1 MLLSFVSTGQG
12 NQQIAY
18 SYIRFSHPDQARGD
32 SLRRQLA
39 LTREYCATNNLCLD
53 EKITIRDLGISAFR
67 GKNAT
72 KGALGAFLKA
82 VQAGRIPK
90 GSALLIESL
99 DRLSRNEV
107 EESYDLLR
115 DIMRGGIEVHT
126 LSDNQIYRRGEFSMQ
141 QMIWSLFVLARAHEE
156 SQRKSERIGAAWKIK
171 REKARLNKV
180 PMTWRV
186 PAWIRVV
193 DGQYHLIPE
202 RASLIRRIFKLSADG
217 LGKRSI
223 AIQLNR
229 EGIQTWG
236 DSTRKPANG
245 WHDSYI
251 QKILHNPAVIG
262 VYQPYCRSD
271 KGRVADGEPIEN
283 YFPAVV
289 DLAVW
294 QKVHARH
301 VAGRTKAGAR
311 TNNLFTGVAKDGY
324 TGAVMRF
331 VDKGPRGK
339 GKWKYL
345 VSDHARVAPGSAKS
359 TWNYLDFES
368 LFLRFVREIDWSV
381 ISDFSERGEI
391 EELEIQSGS
400 LFHEETKAKEALNNV
415 VEAIEA
421 GHGIQALVIRAS
433 ELESKLQILT
443 EQGLLVQKRLGLLR
457 AERSLAEREKLNVYQ
472 LIQRLRDPTSRLRLR
487 EEIRSKVEKVDLFPR
502 GLTQSTMSGVT
513 DFLKLLAEAGKASK
527 LANLSSAPAF
537 LVSFKSG
544 KRRLVVRLIDISS
557 DLLMVLDPDE
567 EFSPM
572 LLAEG
577 ATDKEII
584 LS

>member
-1 MLLSFVSTGQG
+1 VATGQR

-39 LTREYCATNNLCLD
+39 ITREYCVTNNLSLD
-53 EKITIRDLGISAFR
+53 EKFTIRDLGISAFR

-72 KGALGAFLKA
+72 KGALGAFLNA
-82 VQAGRIPK
+82 VQAGRVPK

-156 SQRKSERIGAAWKIK
+156 SQRKSERIGAAWKMK
-171 REKARLNKV
+171 KGKARLNKT
-180 PMTWRV
+180 PITWRV
-186 PAWIRVV
+186 PAWIQVV
-193 DGQYHLIPE
+193 DGRYHLIPE

-223 AIQLNR
+223 AVQLNR

-236 DSTRKPANG
+236 DRARKPANG

-262 VYQPYCRSD
+262 VYQPYSRGD
-271 KGRVADGEPIEN
+271 KGRVPDGEPIED
-283 YFPAVV
+283 YFPAAV
-289 DLAVW
+289 DFAVW
-294 QKVHARH
+294 QKVNARH
-301 VAGRTKAGAR
+301 VAGRTTAGAR
-311 TNNLFTGVAKDGY
+311 TNNLFTGIAKDGY

-345 VSDHARVAPGSAKS
+345 VSDQARIVPGSAKS

-368 LFLRFVREIDWSV
+368 LFLRFVREIDWSA
-381 ISDFSERGEI
+381 ISGVSESAEV
-391 EELEIQSGS
+391 EELEMQSGS

-415 VEAIEA
+415 IKAIEA
-421 GHGIQALVIRAS
+421 GPGIQTLVVRAS
-433 ELESKLQILT
+433 ELESKLQILA
-443 EQGLLVQKRLGLLR
+443 EERLVVQKRLELLR
-457 AERSLAEREKLNVYQ
+457 AQRCLAEREKLDVHQ
-472 LIQRLRDPTSRLRLR
+472 LVERLRDPISRVRLR
-487 EEIRSKVEKVDLFPR
+487 EEIRSKVEKVELFPK
-502 GLTQSTMSGVT
+502 GLAQSTISGVT
-513 DFLKLLAEAGKASK
+513 DFLKLLSEAGRASK
-527 LANLSSAPAF
+527 LANLSTAPAF

-544 KRRLVVRLIDISS
+544 ARRLVVRLIDISS

-567 EFSPM
+567 ELSPV
-572 LLAEG
+572 LLAES
-577 ATDKEII
+577 ATDREII
-584 LS
+584 IT

>member
-1 MLLSFVSTGQG
+1 
-12 NQQIAY
+12 
-18 SYIRFSHPDQARGD
+18 
-32 SLRRQLA
+32 
-39 LTREYCATNNLCLD
+39 LD
-53 EKITIRDLGISAFR
+53 EKFTIRDLGISAFR

-72 KGALGAFLKA
+72 KGALGAFLNA
-82 VQAGRIPK
+82 VQAGRVPR

-156 SQRKSERIGAAWKIK
+156 SQRKSERIGAAWKMK
-171 REKARLNKV
+171 KENARLDKRPV
-180 PMTWRV
+180 TSRA
-186 PAWIRVV
+186 PAWIRVIA
-193 DGQYHLIPE
+193 GRHELIPE

-229 EGIQTWG
+229 ERVQTWG
-236 DSTRKPANG
+236 NSTRKPGNG

-251 QKILHNPAVIG
+251 HKILRNPAIIG
-262 VYQPYCRSD
+262 RYQPHRRTD
-271 KGRVADGEPIEN
+271 RGRVADGDPIED

-289 DLAVW
+289 DLALW
-294 QKVHARH
+294 QKVQAQH
-301 VAGRTKAGAR
+301 VTGRTKAGTRA
-311 TNNLFTGVAKDGY
+311 NNLFTGIARDGY

-345 VSDHARVAPGSAKS
+345 VSDHARVAPASPKS
-359 TWNYLDFES
+359 IWNYFDFES

-381 ISDFSERGEI
+381 ISGIPESGEM
-391 EELEIQSGS
+391 EELEKQLGS
-400 LFHEETKAKEALNNV
+400 LLHEETKAREALNNV
-415 VEAIEA
+415 VKAIE
-421 GHGIQALVIRAS
+421 GGLGIHALVIRAR
-433 ELESKLQILT
+433 ELESKVQILE
-443 EQGLLVQKRLGLLR
+443 EQRLLIQKRLELLR
-457 AERSLAEREKLNVYQ
+457 AERSLAEHEKLNVHQ
-472 LIQRLRDPTSRLRLR
+472 LIERLRVLESRLILR
-487 EEIRSKVEKVDLFPR
+487 EEIRSKVNKVDLFPR
-502 GLTQSTMSGVT
+502 GLTQATIGGVS
-513 DFLKLLAEAGKASK
+513 DFLKLLAEAGKASE
-527 LANLSSAPAF
+527 LADLNAAPAF

-544 KRRLVVRLIDISS
+544 RRRLVVRLIDIPSEI
-557 DLLMVLDPDE
+557 LMVIDPDKE
-567 EFSPM
+567 VGPM

-577 ATDKEII
+577 ATDKEIVI
-584 LS
+584 NS

>member
-1 MLLSFVSTGQG
+1 MSTGPESQR
-12 NQQIAY
+12 IAY

-39 LTREYCATNNLCLD
+39 LTRGYCATNNLCLD
-53 EKITIRDLGISAFR
+53 EKFTIRDLGISAFR

-126 LSDNQIYRRGEFSMQ
+126 LSDNQVYRRGQFSMQ

-156 SQRKSERIGAAWKIK
+156 SQRKSERLGAAWKMK
-171 REKARLNKV
+171 KEKARLNKV
-180 PMTWRV
+180 PITFRV

-193 DGQYHLIPE
+193 DNRYELIPE
-202 RASLIRRIFKLSADG
+202 RVSLIRRIFNLSADG

-223 AIQLNR
+223 AMQLNR
-229 EGIQTWG
+229 ERIQTWG

-251 QKILHNPAVIG
+251 QKILHNPTIIG

-271 KGRVADGEPIEN
+271 RGRVADGEPIED
-283 YFPAVV
+283 YFPAVI
-289 DLAVW
+289 DLALW
-294 QKVHARH
+294 QKVQARH
-301 VAGRTKAGAR
+301 AAGRTKAGAR
-311 TNNLFTGVAKDGY
+311 TNNLFTGVARDGY
-324 TGAVMRF
+324 TGAAMRF

-345 VSDHARVAPGSAKS
+345 VSDHARVVPGSAKS
-359 TWNYLDFES
+359 TWNYFDIES

-381 ISDFSERGEI
+381 ISGISESGEV
-391 EELEIQSGS
+391 EELEKQLGS
-400 LFHEETKAKEALNNV
+400 LLHEETKAKEALNNV
-415 VEAIEA
+415 VKAIEA
-421 GHGIQALVIRAS
+421 GHEIQALVIRAR
-433 ELESKLQILT
+433 ELESKLQTIV
-443 EQGLLVQKRLGLLR
+443 EQRLLIQKRFGLLR
-457 AERSLAEREKLNVYQ
+457 AERSLAEREKLNVHQ
-472 LIQRLRDPTSRLRLR
+472 LIERLRDPASRLKLR

-502 GLTQSTMSGVT
+502 GLTQTTISEVS
-513 DFLKLLAEAGKASK
+513 DFLKLLAEAGRASK
-527 LANLSSAPAF
+527 LANLGAAPAF

-557 DLLMVLDPDE
+557 DLLMVLDPDKE
-567 EFSPM
+567 VSSM
-572 LLAEG
+572 LLAER
-577 ATDKEII
+577 ATNKEIVI
-584 LS
+584 S